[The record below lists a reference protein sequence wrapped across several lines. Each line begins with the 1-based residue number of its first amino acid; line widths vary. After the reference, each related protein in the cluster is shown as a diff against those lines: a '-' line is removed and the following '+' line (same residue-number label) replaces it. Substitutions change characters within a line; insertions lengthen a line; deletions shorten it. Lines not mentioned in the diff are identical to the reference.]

1 MDTRDGGA
9 SNPNGSHGKPVLLV
23 THLPFALACLILV
36 ARCTL
41 ERTLIFEACGFGPSL
56 CLTGHRLMLTALIV
70 TVYLKNEK
78 CWENKIL
85 SPGGRITLLRSV
97 LSSIPIYLLQVLK
110 PPVNVIEKI
119 ERLFNSFLWGGSTE
133 CKRIHWASWNNS
145 TFPCTEGGLDI
156 RSLKDIFGAFTT
168 KLWWRFHTCNSIWT

>member
-1 MDTRDGGA
+1 MKLAGRLRRGEQSASSGERLVFTGKVDYRAPSGWYPMLSCAHVDHQPLDRNKGVVDCGGVRFETEISRGYFSLNMDTRDGGA

-78 CWENKIL
+78 CN
-85 SPGGRITLLRSV
+85 G
-97 LSSIPIYLLQVLK
+97 
-110 PPVNVIEKI
+110 
-119 ERLFNSFLWGGSTE
+119 
-133 CKRIHWASWNNS
+133 
-145 TFPCTEGGLDI
+145 
-156 RSLKDIFGAFTT
+156 
-168 KLWWRFHTCNSIWT
+168 